1 MLRAASLTHSHR
13 QRLNL
18 LVPCQNDAQL
28 RRASCRPRRHNR
40 RAVLACAAPE
50 TPETE
55 ESSKKTTAPVNR
67 VNLFDPAATISRFL
81 TRRFGIVGGLAFV
94 ALLAS
99 TEGAEIVKALLED
112 VNTKEVA
119 DQAPVTL
126 PDGLVV
132 RDVKLGGGGSPNA
145 GDFVGAH
152 FVVTTQAPGDAE
164 PAVLLDTRAKGRPLA
179 FVFNKSR
186 TAQLRGVEEGLS
198 TMKRCA
204 QRHNSC
210 APCFHC
216 ILTLPVLHRPSGG
229 IRVLDIP
236 PAMGL
241 GVPLGGLPPGPSP
254 FALRVEMELL
264 EVTAAYFDK

>member
-1 MLRAASLTHSHR
+1 M
-13 QRLNL
+13 
-18 LVPCQNDAQL
+18 
-28 RRASCRPRRHNR
+28 
-40 RAVLACAAPE
+40 
-50 TPETE
+50 
-55 ESSKKTTAPVNR
+55 PVNR

-198 TMKRCA
+198 KMKRCA
-204 QRHNSC
+204 QRH
-210 APCFHC
+210 
-216 ILTLPVLHRPSGG
+216 
-229 IRVLDIP
+229 IP
-236 PAMGL
+236 
-241 GVPLGGLPPGPSP
+241 GVPFPLHSDTAYAPSAQWRHP
-254 FALRVEMELL
+254 RA
-264 EVTAAYFDK
+264 